1 MPQYFDN
8 VEALEHK
15 DITVEFTLQGEKY
28 SLKSDRGVFSKDS
41 LDDGTR
47 YLLETILQA
56 DLGTNLLDVGCGI
69 GPIGL
74 ILAKADPKRHVTLT
88 DVNLR
93 ALALAK
99 ENAQSLGVSSQVE
112 IITSDVYTNISH
124 PYDTIVSNPP
134 IRAGKAVTY
143 RIYDEAPT
151 HLMMGAS

>member
-15 DITVEFTLQGEKY
+15 DITVEFTLQGEKC

-56 DLGTNLLDVGCGI
+56 DLGTSLLDVGCGI

-74 ILAKADPKRHVTLT
+74 ILAKADPKRYVTL
-88 DVNLR
+88 VRREPSRPRLSER
-93 ALALAK
+93 KCSISGRFLASRDHHQRRLHHHLP
-99 ENAQSLGVSSQVE
+99 SL
-112 IITSDVYTNISH
+112 
-124 PYDTIVSNPP
+124 
-134 IRAGKAVTY
+134 
-143 RIYDEAPT
+143 
-151 HLMMGAS
+151 